1 MSYVSV
7 TMADGKTAVNLDK
20 IIKKLNKANK
30 IFPEI
35 QMMMVIETGETTALT
50 ISVYENEAAADKG
63 AKQRGKFLKEL
74 NAELEVS
81 FEDPLAAYFYS
92 DTVKAV

>member
-1 MSYVSV
+1 MSYVRV

-35 QMMMVIETGETTALT
+35 QM
-50 ISVYENEAAADKG
+50 K
-63 AKQRGKFLKEL
+63 
-74 NAELEVS
+74 
-81 FEDPLAAYFYS
+81 PPP
-92 DTVKAV
+92 

>member
-1 MSYVSV
+1 MS
-7 TMADGKTAVNLDK
+7 DGKIAVNLDK
-20 IIKKLNKANK
+20 IIKKLSKANK

-35 QMMMVIETGETTALT
+35 QMMMVIETVENTALT
-50 ISVYENEAAADKG
+50 IAVYENEADANKV

-81 FEDPLAAYFYS
+81 LEGPLAAYYYR
-92 DTVKAV
+92 DPVKAV

>member
-1 MSYVSV
+1 
-7 TMADGKTAVNLDK
+7 MADGKTAVNLDK
-20 IIKKLNKANK
+20 IIKKLSKANK

-50 ISVYENEAAADKG
+50 VAVYENEAAANKG
-63 AKQRGKFLKEL
+63 AKQRRKFLKEL

-81 FEDPLAAYFYS
+81 LEVPLAAYYYS
-92 DTVKAV
+92 DPLKAV